1 MLKEGVEKVP
11 QEGLVIGVDMEH
23 VEKYKGKGVFK
34 T

>member
-1 MLKEGVEKVP
+1 MRKVGVDKVL